1 MRNVTKPTGLTEVVI
16 TTFGVLHG
24 EAPSGDALTV
34 DLRHAL
40 RNPFDD
46 PAMRELTGFDQVVR
60 EHVLET
66 EGAQDIIGDALGRI
80 QAALTWAR
88 GWHDPRIVEV
98 HVFCKGGRHRSVA
111 VGQEL
116 CRSLTEDFGIG
127 AEITHRDVDKP
138 VVIRS

>member
-1 MRNVTKPTGLTEVVI
+1 MRDVTKPTGLIEVLI

-46 PAMRELTGFDQVVR
+46 PAMRELTGHDSIVR
-60 EHVLET
+60 DHVLET
-66 EGAQDIIGDALGRI
+66 EGAQHIVNDALGRI

-88 GWHDPRIVEV
+88 GWHDPHIVRV

-111 VGQEL
+111 
-116 CRSLTEDFGIG
+116 IG
-127 AEITHRDVDKP
+127 EEITRALNEEIRISAEITHRDVDKP
-138 VVIRS
+138 VVKH